1 MFKFDFDKR
10 EYDHFVEYCNFN
22 DDELLVLSLRIKGK
36 SISYIAQE
44 INLSET
50 TVNRLIK
57 SIKKKLLKEMTQM

>member
-10 EYDHFVEYCNFN
+10 EYEHFVEYCNFN
-22 DDELLVLSLRIKGK
+22 DDELLVLHLRNKGK

-57 SIKKKLLKEMTQM
+57 SIKKKLLKEMAQM